1 MHYWSLTL
9 IPSDPYST
17 LNLEQASGRAAC
29 VCFSSP
35 PLPAV
40 LRPAPP
46 SEHSQRVCLISIRS
60 HIFPTKESQS
70 VSHTVVSDSAIP
82 WTVAHQ
88 APPSTGFSR
97 QEYWSGLPFP
107 YPGDLS
113 NSGIEPRP
121 PTLQADSLL
130 LSCQGSPTSPRDPL
144 ND

>member
-1 MHYWSLTL
+1 MHCWSLTL
-9 IPSDPYST
+9 IPSDLYST
-17 LNLEQASGRAAC
+17 LNLEPASGRAAC

-40 LRPAPP
+40 PRPAPP

-60 HIFPTKESQS
+60 HITKESQS

-82 WTVAHQ
+82 WTVARQ
-88 APPSTGFSR
+88 APPSMGFSR

-107 YPGDLS
+107 YPGDLP

-121 PTLQADSLL
+121 PTLQADSLP
-130 LSCQGSPTSPRDPL
+130 LSRQGSPTSPRGPL